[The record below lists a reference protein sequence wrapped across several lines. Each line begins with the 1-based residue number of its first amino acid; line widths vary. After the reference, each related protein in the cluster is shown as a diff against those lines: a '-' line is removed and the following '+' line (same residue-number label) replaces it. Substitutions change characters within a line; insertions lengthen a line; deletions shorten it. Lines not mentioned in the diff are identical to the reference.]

1 MNKKLDVGVDGIIS
15 KFMPWIPWVAVNWVM
30 GARAE
35 PQFGGG
41 KNELIFE
48 LVVLGILVWNP
59 GGKIM

>member
-1 MNKKLDVGVDGIIS
+1 MNKELDVGVYGITS

-30 GARAE
+30 GAKRE

-48 LVVLGILVWNP
+48 LVVLGILVSNP
-59 GGKIM
+59 GDKLM